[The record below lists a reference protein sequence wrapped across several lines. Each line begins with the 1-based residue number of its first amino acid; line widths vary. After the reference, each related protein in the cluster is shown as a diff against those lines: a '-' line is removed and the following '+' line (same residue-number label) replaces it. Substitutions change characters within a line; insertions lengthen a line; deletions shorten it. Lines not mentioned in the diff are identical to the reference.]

1 MLQIPPV
8 DGRNRESIHNK
19 CKHSE
24 GLGLQGRWVTQRTF
38 PYICFSL
45 STLSLKIRAAEIW
58 VGITLSG
65 MLQRAPRT
73 KAELEALE
81 LNGKGTSLPLQ
92 EDPGGT
98 GSGGKWE

>member
-1 MLQIPPV
+1 M
-8 DGRNRESIHNK
+8 GN
-19 CKHSE
+19 SE
-24 GLGLQGRWVTQRTF
+24 N
-38 PYICFSL
+38 
-45 STLSLKIRAAEIW
+45 LSLYLLFPKHPKFENQSSRD
-58 VGITLSG
+58 LSG

-81 LNGKGTSLPLQ
+81 LNGEGTSLPLQ